1 MPLCRF
7 KKQVC
12 KSELWTIFL
21 CDSIDVNL
29 VDKNVIARIL
39 LQIIV
44 EQYMSILLAIKM
56 AAQNLASVRGWQV
69 ARI

>member
-1 MPLCRF
+1 M
-7 KKQVC
+7 C
-12 KSELWTIFL
+12 KSELWIFF
-21 CDSIDVNL
+21 CDSIDVNF

>member
-7 KKQVC
+7 KKQMC
-12 KSELWTIFL
+12 KSELWIFF
-21 CDSIDVNL
+21 CDSIDVNF

>member
-1 MPLCRF
+1 MQIQEADV
-7 KKQVC
+7 QVGVMD
-12 KSELWTIFL
+12 FFY
-21 CDSIDVNL
+21 DSIDVNL
-29 VDKNVIARIL
+29 VNKNVIARIL

-44 EQYMSILLAIKM
+44 EQYIMSILLAIKM

>member
-1 MPLCRF
+1 MQIQEAGV
-7 KKQVC
+7 QVGVMD
-12 KSELWTIFL
+12 FF
-21 CDSIDVNL
+21 CDSIDVNV

>member
-1 MPLCRF
+1 MDF
-7 KKQVC
+7 
-12 KSELWTIFL
+12 F
-21 CDSIDVNL
+21 CDSIDVNF
-29 VDKNVIARIL
+29 VDKNVIASIL

>member
-1 MPLCRF
+1 M
-7 KKQVC
+7 C
-12 KSELWTIFL
+12 KSELWIFF
-21 CDSIDVNL
+21 CDSIDVNF

-56 AAQNLASVRGWQV
+56 AAQNLASERQRLAGG
-69 ARI
+69 

>member
-1 MPLCRF
+1 MQIQEADV
-7 KKQVC
+7 QVGVMD
-12 KSELWTIFL
+12 FFY
-21 CDSIDVNL
+21 DSIDVNL

-44 EQYMSILLAIKM
+44 EQYIMSILLAIKM